1 MISIRSRQDYEGM
14 ESDSVELTTTGA
26 LTPTE
31 GGYQLSYQE
40 SELTGME
47 GTLTSFL
54 ISPDR
59 VVLTR
64 TGELNSQMVFERGV
78 RHLSLYSTPM
88 GSMEV
93 GVATRVMR
101 STIGE
106 DGGELEVDYAI
117 DINHQ
122 MAGQN
127 FFSLTVR
134 EARISQ

>member
-1 MISIRSRQDYEGM
+1 
-14 ESDSVELTTTGA
+14 
-26 LTPTE
+26 
-31 GGYQLSYQE
+31 
-40 SELTGME
+40 ME
-47 GTLTSFL
+47 GTLTSFHIL
-54 ISPDR
+54 PDR

-64 TGELNSQMVFERGV
+64 TGELNSQMVFQKGV

-106 DGGELEVDYAI
+106 GGGELEVDYAI

-127 FFSLTVR
+127 SFSLTVR